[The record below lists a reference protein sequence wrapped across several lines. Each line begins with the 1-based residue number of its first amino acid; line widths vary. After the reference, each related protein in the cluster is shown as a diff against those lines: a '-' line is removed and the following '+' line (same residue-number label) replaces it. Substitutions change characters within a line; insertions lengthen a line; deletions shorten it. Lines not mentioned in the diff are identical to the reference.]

1 MMRKNRGVRDV
12 VAAAVVAF
20 AIAAVLL
27 ATTHARAHAQV
38 QDQALDRIQNLIAT
52 GRFTEA
58 RNTLERWERDHG
70 DPRSSAG
77 PGDRARALFLRGVLA
92 SDVRAAEDAYV
103 GVVLSYPSSAVAPD
117 ALLRLGQGLLTAGEA
132 QRAVAYLERLRS
144 DYPGAPARETGLLWL
159 ARAQLAAGMAGVA
172 CTTARDGAAAAS
184 SANIR
189 TLMEVEQ
196 DRACA
201 ASPPPPSRQTVP
213 PPPAAAATGA
223 ATGAAQRTAAAPQA
237 APPASATPPATGAAA
252 AAGAPPA
259 AGTAAATAAGTA
271 AATGT
276 AAAAAAANLRFAVQ
290 TGAYRELSSAENI
303 ARQMRAQGFDARVVL
318 VGDSPLYRVRVGA
331 FATTQEATSASDRIR
346 SAGFA
351 VIVVDDVPSERR

>member
-77 PGDRARALFLRGVLA
+77 PGDRARVLFLRGVLA

-201 ASPPPPSRQTVP
+201 ASPPPPSRWPLPLPGPLP
-213 PPPAAAATGA
+213 PPGPLPRLRRPTCGSRCRRGRTGSCPAP
-223 ATGAAQRTAAAPQA
+223 RTSPGRCGRRVSTRGWCWWVTARSTACASAHSPPRRRRHPHPTASAAP
-237 APPASATPPATGAAA
+237 ASP
-252 AAGAPPA
+252 
-259 AGTAAATAAGTA
+259 
-271 AATGT
+271 
-276 AAAAAAANLRFAVQ
+276 
-290 TGAYRELSSAENI
+290 SS
-303 ARQMRAQGFDARVVL
+303 
-318 VGDSPLYRVRVGA
+318 
-331 FATTQEATSASDRIR
+331 
-346 SAGFA
+346 
-351 VIVVDDVPSERR
+351 